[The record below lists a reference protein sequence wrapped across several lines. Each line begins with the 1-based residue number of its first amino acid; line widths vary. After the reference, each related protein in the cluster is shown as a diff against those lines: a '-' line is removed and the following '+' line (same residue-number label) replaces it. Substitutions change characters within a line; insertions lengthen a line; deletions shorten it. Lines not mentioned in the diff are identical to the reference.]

1 MLPAPEA
8 QEEAVTAQDLSQKFS
23 SVKGTFA
30 HRWREGT
37 GPWLDQQRPDLA
49 VAMAVTQADLDSTWK
64 AVLEGRGPIVTF
76 EIALMHWG
84 LAHVAALDAWERK

>member
-1 MLPAPEA
+1 
-8 QEEAVTAQDLSQKFS
+8 
-23 SVKGTFA
+23 
-30 HRWREGT
+30 
-37 GPWLDQQRPDLA
+37 
-49 VAMAVTQADLDSTWK
+49 MAVTQADLDSTWK